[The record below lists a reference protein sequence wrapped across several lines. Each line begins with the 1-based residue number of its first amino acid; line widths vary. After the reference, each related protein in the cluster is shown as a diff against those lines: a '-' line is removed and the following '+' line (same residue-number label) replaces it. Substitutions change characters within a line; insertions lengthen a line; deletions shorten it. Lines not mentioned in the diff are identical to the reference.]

1 MTANGDLEA
10 GRELNALEQTIAHNA
25 NDGTLT
31 PCASANQVT
40 AIALGLHR
48 LLRNIG
54 VEENGVQPVPP
65 EERTDTRHSNIFTVF
80 FTCLL
85 SVLP

>member
-1 MTANGDLEA
+1 MTANGGLEA
-10 GRELNALEQTIAHNA
+10 GRELNVLEQTIAYNA
-25 NDGTLT
+25 NDGSLT
-31 PCASANQVT
+31 PCASANEVT
-40 AIALGLHR
+40 AIASGLHG
-48 LLRNIG
+48 LLLNIG

>member
-1 MTANGDLEA
+1 MAANMGLEA
-10 GRELNALEQTIAHNA
+10 GRELSVLEQTIAHNA
-25 NDGTLT
+25 NDGSLT
-31 PCASANQVT
+31 PCTSANQVT

-48 LLRNIG
+48 LLLNIG

-65 EERTDTRHSNIFTVF
+65 EGRTDTRHSNIFTVF